1 VQLRVGTAGFVGA
14 QIMPTCGAGVWD
26 FIGTEVG
33 KPFTPVQVTKSV
45 AHAPDGTK

>member
-1 VQLRVGTAGFVGA
+1 MRVGTPGFVGA

-26 FIGTEVG
+26 SIGMAVG
-33 KPFTPVQVTKSV
+33 KPFTGVQVTKSV